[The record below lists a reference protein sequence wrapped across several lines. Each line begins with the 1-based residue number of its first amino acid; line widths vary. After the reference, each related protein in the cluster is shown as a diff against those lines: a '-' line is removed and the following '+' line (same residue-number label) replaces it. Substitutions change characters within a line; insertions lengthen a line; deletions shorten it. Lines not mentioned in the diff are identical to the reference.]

1 MRHLPLVAA
10 SSLFVA
16 VCGSAAYWG
25 MQWFQ
30 PPARAV
36 AAAPKA
42 PPPPLNIDAAAG
54 LFGGTPPGA
63 AVATTFQLKG
73 VIDDGPEGVAIL
85 AAEGKPPVA
94 VGVNQEAAP
103 GVTVQEIH
111 LTYVMLND
119 GGNVK
124 RLDLP
129 LSAIAGLEIVA
140 AAPADKFDA
149 PGRPVT
155 PRMPATTVA
164 KSGGAM
170 PPPVVNSNIVTAP
183 GELPPQLQGV
193 PVEVTES
200 IRRSRPSGIG
210 PGAWGPQPR
219 T

>member
-16 VCGSAAYWG
+16 FCGSAAYWG
-25 MQWFQ
+25 MQWFP

-36 AAAPKA
+36 VAVPDA
-42 PPPPLNIDAAAG
+42 PPPLNIDAAAG

-63 AVATTFQLKG
+63 AVAATFLLKG
-73 VIDDGPEGVAIL
+73 IIDDGPEGVAIL
-85 AAEGKPPVA
+85 AAGGKPPVA

-111 LTYVMLND
+111 LTYVMLNE
-119 GGNVK
+119 GGTVK
-124 RLDLP
+124 RLELP
-129 LSAIAGLEIVA
+129 LAAIAGLEIVA
-140 AAPADKFDA
+140 AAPADRFDTPA
-149 PGRPVT
+149 RPVP
-155 PRMPATTVA
+155 PRMPAATVA
-164 KSGGAM
+164 RSGGAM
-170 PPPVVNSNIVTAP
+170 PPPVVNPNIVTAP

-200 IRRSRPSGIG
+200 IRRSRPSGVG
-210 PGAWGPQPR
+210 PGAWGAQPR

>member
-1 MRHLPLVAA
+1 MKHLPLVAA
-10 SSLFVA
+10 SLVFAA

-36 AAAPKA
+36 AAVPKA
-42 PPPPLNIDAAAG
+42 APPPLNIEAAAG
-54 LFGGTPPGA
+54 LFGGAPAGA

-73 VIDDGPEGVAIL
+73 VIEDGPEGVAIL
-85 AAEGKPPVA
+85 VAEGKPPVA

-111 LTYVMLND
+111 QTYVMLND
-119 GGNVK
+119 GGTVK

-129 LSAIAGLEIVA
+129 LSAIAGLEIVSA

-149 PGRPVT
+149 PGRPLA
-155 PRMPATTVA
+155 PRMPVTTVA
-164 KSGGAM
+164 RSGGAM
-170 PPPVVNSNIVTAP
+170 PPPVVNPDIVTAP
-183 GELPPQLQGV
+183 GQAPPQGL
-193 PVEVTES
+193 PMEMIE
-200 IRRSRPSGIG
+200 RMRMSRPSGIG
-210 PGAWGPQPR
+210 PGAFGAKPN

>member
-1 MRHLPLVAA
+1 MKHLPLIAASALCVAA
-10 SSLFVA
+10 
-16 VCGSAAYWG
+16 CGSAAYWG
-25 MQWFQ
+25 MPWFQ

-36 AAAPKA
+36 AAVPDA
-42 PPPPLNIDAAAG
+42 PPPSPNIDAAAG

-63 AVATTFQLKG
+63 AVAAAFQLKG

-85 AAEGKPPVA
+85 AAGGKPSVA

-119 GGNVK
+119 GGTVK
-124 RLDLP
+124 RVDLP
-129 LSAIAGLEIVA
+129 LAAIAGLETVA
-140 AAPADKFDA
+140 AAPADRFDA
-149 PGRPVT
+149 PARPVT
-155 PRMPATTVA
+155 PRMPAITVA

-170 PPPVVNSNIVTAP
+170 PPPVVNPDIVTAP
-183 GELPPQLQGV
+183 GGLPPQGI
-193 PVEVTES
+193 PAEVTER

-210 PGAWGPQPR
+210 PGAWGVQPR